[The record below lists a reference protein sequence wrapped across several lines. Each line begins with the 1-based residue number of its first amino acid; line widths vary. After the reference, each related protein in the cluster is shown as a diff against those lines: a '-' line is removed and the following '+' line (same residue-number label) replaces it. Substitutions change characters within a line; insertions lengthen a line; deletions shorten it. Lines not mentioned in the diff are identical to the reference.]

1 MSSKSVTSSEG
12 ILTNT
17 VKQAAVRTGLS
28 ERTLWDA
35 IAKKKLRAT
44 RVGGR
49 VLIPEESLRKFL
61 GVGGERRKRT
71 GEL

>member
-1 MSSKSVTSSEG
+1 MSSKSVTSSTE

-35 IAKKKLRAT
+35 IAKKKLSAT

-49 VLIPEESLRKFL
+49 VLIPEESLRRFL
-61 GVGGERRKRT
+61 GMRDGSRR

>member
-1 MSSKSVTSSEG
+1 MSSKSVTRSEG

-17 VKQAAVRTGLS
+17 VKQAAARTGLS

-35 IAKKKLRAT
+35 IAKKTLRAT

-61 GVGGERRKRT
+61 GMRDKRRGEP
-71 GEL
+71 GEV